1 MRYDAIVLCKNS
13 IIKAWVLCWCQ
24 KREIVICC
32 LLALVKLKETQF
44 PEVIKSTLIEI
55 GIRSFLFIAAL

>member
-1 MRYDAIVLCKNS
+1 MFCKNS
-13 IIKAWVLCWCQ
+13 VIKAWVLCWC

-44 PEVIKSTLIEI
+44 PEVIENILIEV
-55 GIRSFLFIAAL
+55 GVKRFLFVAAL